1 VPADVVRV
9 VPASTLTPAELARL
23 KGASTISVC
32 LPARNEAS
40 TVGAICATIVE
51 GCMAPGPSG
60 EPPLVDELIVLDD
73 GSIDATAAHAAA
85 AGARVVRV
93 DAVLPEA
100 GSGRGKGN
108 VLWKSL
114 AVSSGDIVVWCDTDL
129 TSLTAGYITR
139 LVAPLL
145 AEASISY
152 VKGFY
157 ARPLDAQGQG
167 GGRTTELVARPLLSR
182 FFPPLATVR
191 QPLGGE
197 SAGRR
202 ALLERLPFAEGYGI
216 ETGLLIDALRAAGVG
231 AMAQVD
237 LGVRAHRHRTL
248 DQLSEQAAEIIALV
262 LHRVGLDAAGR
273 REDGDLPPLV
283 KADGSVVPVDLTER
297 PPIVEFESY
306 RASHAR

>member
-1 VPADVVRV
+1 M
-9 VPASTLTPAELARL
+9 PASGLAPAALAAI
-23 KGASTISVC
+23 KGATTISVC
-32 LPARNEAS
+32 LPARNEAA

-60 EPPLVDELIVLDD
+60 EAPLVDELIVLDD
-73 GSIDATAAHAAA
+73 GSIDATATVAAA

-93 DAVLPEA
+93 ESVLPEA
-100 GSGRGKGN
+100 GPGRGKGN

-114 AVSSGDIVVWCDTDL
+114 AASSGDIVVWCDTDL
-129 TSLTAGYITR
+129 TSLTSGYITR

-145 AEASISY
+145 AEPSIAY

-157 ARPLDAQGQG
+157 ARPLDAQGHG

-202 ALLERLPFAEGYGI
+202 ELLERLPFVEGYGI
-216 ETGLLIDALRAAGVG
+216 ETGLLIDALRSAGAG

-248 DQLSEQAAEIIALV
+248 DQLSEQAAEIMALV
-262 LHRVGLDAAGR
+262 LHRVGLDTAGR
-273 REDGDLPPLV
+273 GDDGALPPLV
-283 KADGSVVPVDLTER
+283 KADGSLMRVDLTER
-297 PPIVEFESY
+297 PPIVSFESY
-306 RASHAR
+306 RAGHAVA